1 MDLSVREKTILVA
14 ASSEGLGLSIA
25 RAAYAEGARV
35 WIGSRDGEKVRQ
47 AVARLRGEIQDPQR
61 IGGSVLDMTSGPSI
75 QTWVQ
80 EAQGA
85 YGKTLDAV
93 VVNSGGP
100 PPGKFL
106 DFDDAAW
113 QGAFE
118 LLVLSA
124 VRLIRTCL
132 PGLRVHGG
140 SILIVSSTSVKEPL
154 EGLILS
160 NALRSA
166 TVALAKTLSVELAAD
181 GIRVNCLAP
190 GRFATGRVERID
202 QATAQRLGI
211 TPQEARQR
219 AESAIPLGRYGQVDE
234 FGRTALWL
242 LSPAASY
249 VTGQLISLDGGMT
262 RGTW

>member
-1 MDLSVREKTILVA
+1 MDLGLREKTVLVA
-14 ASSEGLGLSIA
+14 ASTEGLGLSIA
-25 RAAYAEGARV
+25 RTASAEGARV

-47 AVARLRGEIQDPQR
+47 TVARLREEIQDPQR
-61 IGGSVLDMTSGPSI
+61 IGGTILDMTSGPSI
-75 QTWVQ
+75 QAWVQ
-80 EAQGA
+80 EAEGA
-85 YGKTLDAV
+85 YGKGIDAV
-93 VVNSGGP
+93 VINSGGP
-100 PPGKFL
+100 PPGKFQ
-106 DFDDAAW
+106 DFDDTAW

-140 SILIVSSTSVKEPL
+140 SILIVSSTSVKEPI

-166 TVALAKTLSVELAAD
+166 TVALAKTLSVELAGD
-181 GIRVNCLAP
+181 RIRVNCLAP

-202 QATAQRLGI
+202 EATAQRFGI
-211 TPQEARQR
+211 TPQEARKR
-219 AESAIPLGRYGQVDE
+219 AESAIPLGRYGQVEE
-234 FGRTALWL
+234 FGRTAAWL

-262 RGTW
+262 RSTW